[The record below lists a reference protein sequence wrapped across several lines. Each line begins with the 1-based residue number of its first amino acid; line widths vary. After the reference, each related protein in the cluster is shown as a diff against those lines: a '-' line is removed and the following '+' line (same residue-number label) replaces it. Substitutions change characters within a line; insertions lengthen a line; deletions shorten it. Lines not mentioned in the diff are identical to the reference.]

1 MSPLPPPQKKKTI
14 VVVQKGGLVGCLAQ
28 EQMNYKLA
36 SICEWGA
43 WFFLISTCVVCSAKV
58 KFKLCFWSGF
68 IVVVFLSIFECSNL
82 GGHLIKTACQAG
94 HQRYWYFVKVDL
106 YVYYIRIADLYI
118 LCTPSICG
126 HFLVHI
132 NPIYIISKWFVWN
145 ELTESHKLL

>member
-1 MSPLPPPQKKKTI
+1 M
-14 VVVQKGGLVGCLAQ
+14 
-28 EQMNYKLA
+28 
-36 SICEWGA
+36 
-43 WFFLISTCVVCSAKV
+43 CSAKV

-68 IVVVFLSIFECSNL
+68 IVFVFLLIFECSNL

-132 NPIYIISKWFVWN
+132 NPIYIISKWFV
-145 ELTESHKLL
+145 